1 MSPDRPPRRWAVVRF
16 KRSELVLGPKVWV
29 GGVLAVLLIGLGVWV
44 TPTNFWAGVGIGV
57 AGIAGATL
65 GGLFQTTPR
74 ERDFTANGASAV
86 RGLLVIVE
94 DVENAQVL
102 ATQLAQA
109 ASPKGGRVALGLVD
123 VQERLQAVR
132 AALYTAMAEWD
143 SVAPG
148 SLDEVNRLRH
158 EGQRAFALLANQ
170 AEEDDQGAAHG

>member
-1 MSPDRPPRRWAVVRF
+1 MSSDRLQRRWAVVRF
-16 KRSELVLGPKVWV
+16 KRSELVLGPRVWI
-29 GGVLAVLLIGLGVWV
+29 GGALAALLIGLGVWV

-65 GGLFQTTPR
+65 GALFQTTPK

-86 RGLLVIVE
+86 RGLLVIAE

-109 ASPKGGRVALGLVD
+109 VSPKNGRISHGLID
-123 VQERLQAVR
+123 VQDRLQAVR
-132 AALYTAMAEWD
+132 VALYTSMAEWN

-148 SLDEVNRLRH
+148 SLDEVNRLRD
-158 EGQRAFALLANQ
+158 EGKKAFVLLAKQ
-170 AEEDDQGAAHG
+170 AEESD